1 MSSSQELDSS
11 FIASASVELESTT
24 TSQSRK
30 WRALVWKHC
39 RDPTEEENQAYLYC
53 TYCTDSTKSPYG
65 TSVSENMKKHL
76 KGHHKITVEKALSKN
91 QVAVN
96 LQLRQYYQ
104 QATGT
109 SEQEEL
115 DTEILEAHLNTS
127 IITEALIT
135 LIIVRNLS
143 YTLVEWPEF
152 HTFCQVLNRATK
164 GKITTS
170 HSGIASSVKEAWERH
185 QDTV

>member
-1 MSSSQELDSS
+1 
-11 FIASASVELESTT
+11 
-24 TSQSRK
+24 
-30 WRALVWKHC
+30 
-39 RDPTEEENQAYLYC
+39 
-53 TYCTDSTKSPYG
+53 
-65 TSVSENMKKHL
+65 MKKHL

-91 QVAVN
+91 QVTVN

-127 IITEALIT
+127 IITKALIT
-135 LIIVRNLS
+135 LIIIRNLS

-185 QDTV
+185 QDTVRQVLQAALSLIHISLDIWTSPN

>member
-1 MSSSQELDSS
+1 
-11 FIASASVELESTT
+11 
-24 TSQSRK
+24 
-30 WRALVWKHC
+30 
-39 RDPTEEENQAYLYC
+39 
-53 TYCTDSTKSPYG
+53 
-65 TSVSENMKKHL
+65 
-76 KGHHKITVEKALSKN
+76 
-91 QVAVN
+91 VAVN

-115 DTEILEAHLNTS
+115 DTKILEAHLNTL

-152 HTFCQVLNRATK
+152 YTFCQVLNRATK

-170 HSGIASSVKEAWERH
+170 YSGIASLVKEA
-185 QDTV
+185 

>member
-1 MSSSQELDSS
+1 MSSSHELDSS
-11 FIASASVELESTT
+11 FIASASVELESST

-30 WRALVWKHC
+30 WRAAVWNHC
-39 RDPTEEENQAYLYC
+39 REPTEEENQAYLYC

-65 TSVSENMKKHL
+65 TSISENMKKHI
-76 KGHHKITVEKALSKN
+76 KVTHKIAIEKTLSKN

-96 LQLRQYYQ
+96 LQLKQYYH
-104 QATGT
+104 QATGS
-109 SEQEEL
+109 SEQKEL

-143 YTLVEWPEF
+143 YALVKWPEF
-152 HTFCQVLNRATK
+152 HTFCQVLNRAIK